1 VCTRKINDLQVLNF
15 ISIYHLHNCLID
27 YKMKFVTDASEH
39 SAEQAPACIRDEH
52 DAVTRAPLV
61 DAAALEKASRLF
73 RAIGDSSRLRLLS
86 RLAQGEMCVTELA
99 ACERESLPTISQRL
113 RVLRAES
120 LIVRRRRGKH
130 INYALA
136 DQHVM
141 DLVFNALAHATE
153 RPATIPAQQNDFEK
167 EKTT

>member
-1 VCTRKINDLQVLNF
+1 MLGCNLIVTELPEPDKLAPSCT
-15 ISIYHLHNCLID
+15 
-27 YKMKFVTDASEH
+27 A
-39 SAEQAPACIRDEH
+39 DEH
-52 DAVTRAPLV
+52 GGHVRRPLV
-61 DAAALEKASRLF
+61 DEAALERASRLF
-73 RAIGDSSRLRLLS
+73 RAIGEPARLRLLS

-99 ACERESLPTISQRL
+99 SSEQESLSTISQRL
-113 RVLRAES
+113 RVLRSEN
-120 LIVRRRRGKH
+120 LIVRHRRGKH

-153 RPATIPAQQNDFEK
+153 RPASVPSQPTDLEK